1 MKRYKYWDLERR
13 GLETIGDTAQSQQTQ
28 RKEDREMS
36 WARNQHAKTRV
47 AAVTVRG
54 TGRGGPNPRRPV
66 FHAMANPNFR
76 LEDLAYGKLILHALK
91 YPHQTV
97 NGVFI
102 GSTQPSGVV
111 VIEDAV
117 PLQHHWTNLNPMMEV
132 GLGLVRSAVL
142 LFLCLSSSVFCVN

>member
-1 MKRYKYWDLERR
+1 MKRHKYRDLETRR
-13 GLETIGDTAQSQQTQ
+13 
-28 RKEDREMS
+28 RKQKTERKANKRNEKKIEMS
-36 WARNQHAKTRV
+36 WARNQHAKTRF
-47 AAVTVRG
+47 ATVTVRG
-54 TGRGGPNPRRPV
+54 TGRGASNPRPPV
-66 FHAMANPNFR
+66 FHAMASPNFR

-102 GSTQPSGVV
+102 GSTQPSGLV

-132 GLGLVRSAVL
+132 GLGLVRSTIV
-142 LFLCLSSSVFCVN
+142 CCVN